1 MCNIEKHPNVYWELT
16 ARACV
21 CPPDSLW
28 EEAEEKKMNINQAS
42 GFDKY
47 IIMCDKGQNKL
58 ASDYQSYLKFKEVQN
73 ALVKISQTPG
83 KTYVFNGVTHE
94 KGMTCAQADRVLD
107 NIFNCK
113 TNMEMIS
120 LIVKVARQIG
130 FHEITLPRKI
140 RWGM

>member
-1 MCNIEKHPNVYWELT
+1 
-16 ARACV
+16 
-21 CPPDSLW
+21 
-28 EEAEEKKMNINQAS
+28 MNINQAS
-42 GFDKY
+42 RFDKY

-73 ALVKISQTPG
+73 SLVKISQTPG
-83 KTYVFNGVTHE
+83 KTYIFNGVTHE

>member
-1 MCNIEKHPNVYWELT
+1 
-16 ARACV
+16 
-21 CPPDSLW
+21 
-28 EEAEEKKMNINQAS
+28 MNINQAS

-83 KTYVFNGVTHE
+83 KTYMFNGVTHE

-113 TNMEMIS
+113 PIW
-120 LIVKVARQIG
+120 K
-130 FHEITLPRKI
+130 
-140 RWGM
+140 

>member
-1 MCNIEKHPNVYWELT
+1 MKI
-16 ARACV
+16 
-21 CPPDSLW
+21 S
-28 EEAEEKKMNINQAS
+28 QAS

-47 IIMCDKGQNKL
+47 IIMCDKGQNKI
-58 ASDYQSYLKFKEVQN
+58 ASDYQTNLKFKEVQY

-83 KTYVFNGVTHE
+83 KTYMFNGITHE
-94 KGMTCAQADRVLD
+94 KGMTCSQADRVLD

-113 TNMEMIS
+113 TNMEMMS